1 MTTQTH
7 ITQTGIKP
15 FSVRAIDILVAVLL
29 IAVASPILILK
40 YIYRRC
46 RYGSAIEYVY
56 IYGLDNTQITLYQ
69 FTGEGICCQWP
80 HLLNLL
86 KGDISLLGTEQS
98 YIFEEASAHNP
109 ASSLTH
115 KLSTNQLSNLTEIK
129 PGLLSFKLMHQQVG
143 LSFENQDNAII
154 NAHRSALSYLLAIS
168 RTLVIWL
175 FSSHD
180 ANKHTKTIPLFDI
193 ELNNLSM
200 SELLTR
206 ITSQAR
212 QSRALPMYK
221 QAVDKQAMNKPAMA
235 QYAFV
240 NADCM
245 NISIKNSQYRHCLQ
259 NACDMVFA
267 DGSGIR
273 LASLWKGLAPKDNLN
288 GTDMFPLL
296 CQQLADNGLSL
307 FLLGG
312 EEGIAASA
320 ADKMQCRFPRLKV
333 AGTHHGFIDDPKLN
347 DAVIKQINE
356 SGASVLLVAM
366 GAPKQELWLAKH
378 KHRLD
383 VAVGI
388 GVGGL
393 FDFYAEKVKRAPLWV
408 RQIGME
414 WICRLSE
421 EPGRMWK
428 RYILG
433 NPLFIYR
440 VLKEIRRERAQAVMT
455 QKSIRKDSHKLN
467 QSHSGNG
474 AMIEPECKTDTT
486 ASDIS
491 IADLSNI
498 ETKNLLALTRCQRQ
512 RISRRLGCGVKRILD
527 LFGASFLLLLLLP
540 ALMLVALLI
549 RIESKGPVLFSQQ
562 RAGKNNTP
570 FTMWK
575 FRSMYQDAEQRLGK
589 LQADNEMQGGVLFK
603 MKRDPRI
610 TLVGKF
616 IRKASIDELPQLWNV
631 ICGEMS
637 LVGPRPALESE
648 VKQYSLKERKR
659 LAVKPGI
666 TCIWQVSG
674 RSDIP
679 FDRQVELDVDYIY
692 QQSLLTDIWIL
703 LKTIPAV
710 LLARGAY

>member
-7 ITQTGIKP
+7 ATQSGIKP
-15 FSVRAIDILVAVLL
+15 FSVRAIDILAAVLL
-29 IAVASPILILK
+29 IIAASPVLILK
-40 YIYRRC
+40 YGYRRC

-56 IYGLDNTQITLYQ
+56 IYGLDNKPIALYQ
-69 FTGEGICCQWP
+69 FSGEGICCQWP

-86 KGDISLLGTEQS
+86 KGDISLLGTEPS
-98 YIFEEASAHNP
+98 YALDETGMGNRTSPHPLQYPELA
-109 ASSLTH
+109 
-115 KLSTNQLSNLTEIK
+115 EIK
-129 PGLLSFKLMHQQVG
+129 PGLLSFKMMHRQIG
-143 LSFENQDNAII
+143 LSFEDQDSAITD
-154 NAHRSALSYLLAIS
+154 AHKGAVNYLLAIS
-168 RTLVIWL
+168 RAVIIWL
-175 FSSHD
+175 CSSPD
-180 ANKHTKTIPLFDI
+180 ANKHVKTIPLFGI
-193 ELNNLSM
+193 QLNNLSM
-200 SELLTR
+200 EEL
-206 ITSQAR
+206 IS
-212 QSRALPMYK
+212 SIINRAGQPQVK
-221 QAVDKQAMNKPAMA
+221 HSDKQHMT

-245 NISIKNSQYRHCLQ
+245 NISQKHSQYRHCLQ
-259 NACDMVFA
+259 HACDMVFA

-288 GTDMFPLL
+288 GTDMFPRL
-296 CQQLADNGLSL
+296 CQQLADEGLSL

-312 EEGIAASA
+312 EDGIAAA
-320 ADKMQCRFPRLKV
+320 AAEKMQCRFPTLKI
-333 AGTHHGFIDDPKLN
+333 AGTHHGFIDKPKLN
-347 DAVIKQINE
+347 DNVIKQINE
-356 SGASVLLVAM
+356 SGAAVLLVAM
-366 GAPKQELWLAKH
+366 GAPKQELWLAEHKH
-378 KHRLD
+378 KLD

-393 FDFYAEKVKRAPLWV
+393 FDFYAEKVRRAPLWM

-440 VLKEIRRERAQAVMT
+440 VLKEIRKERAEAVRRD
-455 QKSIRKDSHKLN
+455 KPLASAKLN
-467 QSHSGNG
+467 LSHSDGST
-474 AMIEPECKTDTT
+474 AIEPGMKANHTGSESITDLT
-486 ASDIS
+486 
-491 IADLSNI
+491 NI
-498 ETKNLLALTRCQRQ
+498 ETKNLVALNRCQRQ
-512 RISRRLGCGVKRILD
+512 RISSKLTKILKRGLD
-527 LFGASFLLLLLLP
+527 LVGASSLLLILSP
-540 ALMLVALLI
+540 ALILVALAI
-549 RIESKGPVLFSQQ
+549 RAESKGPVLFSQQ
-562 RAGKNNTP
+562 RAGKNNAP

-575 FRSMYQDAEQRLGK
+575 FRSMYQDAEQRLSK
-589 LQADNEMQGGVLFK
+589 LQAENEMQGGVLFK

-610 TLVGKF
+610 TLVGRI

-631 ICGEMS
+631 IRGEMS

-648 VKQYSLKERKR
+648 VKQYSLKDRTR

-679 FDRQVELDVDYIY
+679 FERQVELDIDYIY
-692 QQSLLTDIWIL
+692 QQSMLTDIWLL

-710 LLARGAY
+710 LFARGAY